1 MTLGRPLSF
10 SIHSADGA
18 LLRTET
24 LDQEIIKIGKL
35 GSCHVLVDDE
45 SASRLHAVVE
55 ATDEA
60 VTVIDLGSKAG
71 TYVNGRKII
80 KAELQAGDELLIG
93 ATRVVVGSAGAPT
106 PSSPKA
112 APAET
117 LPPIGSRP
125 SCPRCR
131 LPLVPRTPRAEQAAV
146 ELCQSCGGLW
156 LDRTLLRQVAQLPGV
171 AAALRAIAEDAA
183 LRAPLGGFGGI
194 FNVACPSCGTLME
207 RRKHRRT
214 GIVIDLCAEHGT
226 WFDRGELRGVLD
238 SGISPSGPFRS
249 APPGEEVSDP
259 LPDHHPPAWM
269 REGNAPPPGRSPLLL
284 QLTDLLLDLG
294 F

>member
-1 MTLGRPLSF
+1 MTLRRPLSF
-10 SIHSADGA
+10 SIHGADGA

-35 GSCHVLVDDE
+35 ASCHVLVDDE

-93 ATRVVVGSAGAPT
+93 MTRIVVGGASAAQPSLEAIPAMARQPIATRPC
-106 PSSPKA
+106 
-112 APAET
+112 
-117 LPPIGSRP
+117 
-125 SCPRCR
+125 CPRCR

-183 LRAPLGGFGGI
+183 LRAPLGGVGGI
-194 FNVACPSCGTLME
+194 YNVSCPICGVLME

-214 GIVIDLCAEHGT
+214 GIVVDLCEEHGT
-226 WFDRGELRGVLD
+226 WFDRGELRAVLD
-238 SGISPSGPFRS
+238 GQVSADGPFRS
-249 APPGEEVSDP
+249 APPGEEPSDL
-259 LPDHHPPAWM
+259 LPDRHPPAWM
-269 REGNAPPPGRSPLLL
+269 REGNAPPSPARVPVIL
-284 QLTDLLLDLG
+284 QLADLLLDLG